1 MKTLLLSLLILR
13 RKAMW
18 GQIGHPQPKKW
29 RSLGT
34 ESVDTLILD
43 FQPPEPWEIS
53 FYCVEATQSVILF
66 LFNII
71 LNGLKQSLLDHVS
84 VWFYDQITF
93 RCMGAIFCLS
103 IHQLMGIWVISTS
116 WLSWIMLL
124 SRRVDSHWQWGAATA
139 ATDQPALALVPRS
152 WGPGFLSTPSSSSSG
167 ACLQSFGSP
176 SASLSPCWG
185 RMTELQLVL
194 L

>member
-1 MKTLLLSLLILR
+1 
-13 RKAMW
+13 MW
-18 GQIGHPQPKKW
+18 GRSKKSAVW
-29 RSLGT
+29 NLEDGPHRNLEDGLHQNLTVLGPWSWIFSLQAMRNKFLLCRSY
-34 ESVDTLILD
+34 SVCD
-43 FQPPEPWEIS
+43 F
-53 FYCVEATQSVILF
+53 FF

-71 LNGLKQSLLDHVS
+71 PNGLKQSLLDHVS

-93 RCMGAIFCLS
+93 HCMGAMFRLS

-124 SRRVDSHWQWGAATA
+124 SRRADSHWQWGTATT
-139 ATDQPALALVPRS
+139 ATDQPASASVLQS

-167 ACLQSFGSP
+167 ACVQSFGSP
-176 SASLSPCWG
+176 SASLGPCWG
-185 RMTELQLVL
+185 RMTELQLIL